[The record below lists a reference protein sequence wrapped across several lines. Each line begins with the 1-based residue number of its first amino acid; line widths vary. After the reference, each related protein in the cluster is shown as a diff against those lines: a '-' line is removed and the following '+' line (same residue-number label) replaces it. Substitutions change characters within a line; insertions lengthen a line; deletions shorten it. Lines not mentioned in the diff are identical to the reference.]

1 VGSGGTSCADR
12 YRAAMSS
19 VRVAVLFG
27 GRSSEHSISCISGAA
42 VWQTLIDAG
51 YEVLPIALTRATG
64 MVRYDGSPAD
74 LRAES
79 LPVVDSGA
87 AEVVIPSDPS
97 LGGIVIDGR
106 IEQVDVVFP
115 VLHGPW
121 GEDGTIQGALELAGL
136 PYVGS
141 GVLASALCMDK
152 IMLKTV
158 LRAAGIAVTDWV
170 AIDSRAW
177 PAQQKDVLAEISEL
191 GSVVFVKPSRAGSS
205 MGITRVDVEKDGE
218 RALLAAIEVARSHDP
233 RVIVEAAMVGS
244 REIECG
250 VRQTSRGAIEASVCA
265 EIVVKDGFDFYDFDA
280 KYVADGAELVVPAE
294 IPAHVNDTV
303 RDLAARCFGETGCES
318 LARVDF
324 FATNDSVVVNE
335 LNTMPGFTPISMFP
349 RMWQESGVNYTELV
363 VDLVQ
368 QALGRPIG
376 LR

>member
-1 VGSGGTSCADR
+1 MSR
-12 YRAAMSS
+12 LRA
-19 VRVAVLFG
+19 AVLFG

-51 YEVLPIALTRATG
+51 FEVLPVALTPAAG
-64 MVRYDGSPAD
+64 MVRYDGTPAD
-74 LRAES
+74 LRADP
-79 LPVVDSGA
+79 LPIVDSGSA
-87 AEVVIPSDPS
+87 DAVIPSNPTV
-97 LGGIVIDGR
+97 GGIVIDGCV
-106 IEQVDVVFP
+106 EKVDVVFP

-121 GEDGTIQGALELAGL
+121 GEDGTIQGLLELAGL

-152 IMLKTV
+152 ITLKTV
-158 LRAAGIAVTDWV
+158 LRAAGITVADWV
-170 AIDSRAW
+170 AIDSREW
-177 PAQQKDVLAEISEL
+177 PVKRKQVLAAITEL

-205 MGITRVDVEKDGE
+205 MGITRVDIEIGGVS
-218 RALLAAIEVARSHDP
+218 ALEAAIELARTHDP
-233 RVIVEAAMVGS
+233 RVIVESAVVGA

-250 VRQTSRGAIEASVCA
+250 VRQTSHGAIDASVCA

-280 KYVADGAELVVPAE
+280 KYVADGAELIVPATLPE
-294 IPAHVNDTV
+294 AVTDTV
-303 RDLAARCFGETGCES
+303 RRLAQRCFIETGCEG

-324 FATNDSVVVNE
+324 FVTNESIVVNE

-349 RMWQESGVNYTELV
+349 RMWQESGVSYTDLV

-368 QALGRPIG
+368 QAVGRPTG

>member
-1 VGSGGTSCADR
+1 MGSGGTSCADR
-12 YRAAMSS
+12 YRAAMSP

-42 VWQTLIDAG
+42 VWQTLVDAG
-51 YEVLPIALTRATG
+51 YEVLPIALTPAAG
-64 MVRYDGSPAD
+64 MVCYDGSPSD
-74 LRAES
+74 LRAEP
-79 LPVVDSGA
+79 LPIVDSGV

-97 LGGIVIDGR
+97 TGGVVIDGR
-106 IEQVDVVFP
+106 IEPVDVVFP

-121 GEDGTIQGALELAGL
+121 GEDGTIQGLLELAGL

-141 GVLASALCMDK
+141 GVLASAMCMDK
-152 IMLKTV
+152 ITLKTV
-158 LRAAGIAVTDWV
+158 LRAAGIAVADWV

-177 PAQQKDVLAEISEL
+177 STNRNEVLAAIAEL

-205 MGITRVDVEKDGE
+205 MGITRVDSERDGE
-218 RALLAAIEVARSHDP
+218 QGLVSAIEVARTHDP
-233 RVIVEAAMVGS
+233 RVIVEASAEGA

-250 VRQTSRGAIEASVCA
+250 VRQTSQGSVESSVCA
-265 EIVVKDGFDFYDFDA
+265 EIVVKEGFDFYDFDA
-280 KYVADGAELVVPAE
+280 KYVADGAELVVPADVPSNVSQE
-294 IPAHVNDTV
+294 V
-303 RDLAARCFGETGCES
+303 RDLAQRCFIEAGCEG

-324 FATNDSVVVNE
+324 FIMNESIVVNE

-349 RMWQESGVNYTELV
+349 RMWQESGVSYTDLV

-368 QALGRPIG
+368 QAISRPAG

>member
-1 VGSGGTSCADR
+1 MGERALDR
-12 YRAAMSS
+12 YRAAMSR

-42 VWQTLIDAG
+42 VWQTLAAAG
-51 YEVLPIALTRATG
+51 FDVVPIALTPSAG
-64 MVRYDGSPAD
+64 MVRYDGSPEQ
-74 LRAES
+74 LRAVP

-87 AEVVIPSDPS
+87 ADVVIPSDPS
-97 LGGIVIDGR
+97 VTGVLIDGKV
-106 IEQVDVVFP
+106 EHVDVVFP

-121 GEDGTIQGALELAGL
+121 GEDGTVQGLLELAGL

-152 IMLKTV
+152 VTLKTV
-158 LRAAGIAVTDWV
+158 LRAAGIAVADWV
-170 AIDSRAW
+170 YVDSYVWQSQRAE
-177 PAQQKDVLAEISEL
+177 VLANIDRL

-205 MGITRVDVEKDGE
+205 MGITRVDRASDGDE
-218 RALLAAIEVARSHDP
+218 GLEGAIEAARSHDP
-233 RVIVEAAMVGS
+233 RVIVEAAVVDA

-250 VRQTSRGAIEASVCA
+250 LRQKSDGEINASVCA
-265 EIVVKDGFDFYDFDA
+265 EIKVKEGFDFYDFDA
-280 KYVADGAELVVPAE
+280 KYVADGAELLVPAH
-294 IPAHVNDTV
+294 IPTHTSESV
-303 RDLAARCFGETGCES
+303 RELARRCFIETGCEG

-324 FATNDSVVVNE
+324 FVTSDGVVVNE

-349 RMWQESGVNYTELV
+349 RMWQESGVGYTELV

-368 QALGRPIG
+368 QALGRSPG